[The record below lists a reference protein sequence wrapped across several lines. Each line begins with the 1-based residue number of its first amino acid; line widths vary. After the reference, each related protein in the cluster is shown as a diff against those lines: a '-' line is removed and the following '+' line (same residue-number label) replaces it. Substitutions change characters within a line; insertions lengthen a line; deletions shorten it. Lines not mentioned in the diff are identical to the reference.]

1 MAKFK
6 PIFTFLLAVGVA
18 TTAYAA
24 SIPASSGSHQDTGLR
39 TGALDDAHAILSQ
52 FPNREQLAPI
62 AYAQAETHF
71 QDYFS
76 LYGRCLAPSPTCQD
90 YICLQGTPHCKPYS
104 AEEQRKTIEMSKK
117 LVLNLISTVKCY
129 PVPKGVEGCDK
140 RGYCDVFKTR
150 GLTDSYCRIL
160 KKKEYADAL
169 INHPDFAPHLDE
181 EDENEEEPRR
191 RKLQRR
197 SAAFWVST
205 GQDDKKGVQ
214 GENEG
219 LVDLDKDLTPAET
232 VK

>member
-129 PVPKGVEGCDK
+129 PVPKGTKTMRNLGAESSNVGPL
-140 RGYCDVFKTR
+140 RSGYLV
-150 GLTDSYCRIL
+150 
-160 KKKEYADAL
+160 
-169 INHPDFAPHLDE
+169 N
-181 EDENEEEPRR
+181 
-191 RKLQRR
+191 QRR
-197 SAAFWVST
+197 LQSFEARQTGSSVGRVQIDSRCCCIILA